1 MSKTTTK
8 EEYLNNIRAI
18 INEGMADAPAPN
30 VGNRF
35 TVRKYIAGLLEAGHD
50 NPKLMDVLIKWD
62 NILKESGNPEYLF
75 YEDFYNSLKPY
86 AKGAPAVK
94 NVISQMR
101 AVLEEDAVTLEILT
115 SIANIND
122 PVAQTTIGDAFNE
135 YLEEPTGDARRE
147 VIEACWELSE
157 QGDAFANRIITLI
170 SDPDNYAFDDSFYSE
185 EDDPATVYESVTE
198 RVMKIREE
206 KKKKRTQAKLEE
218 YAKSVFEAAEQKKAE
233 EKERNCFAAIANN
246 TGINLSEAIKTIV
259 DSDARKNR
267 RLMDI
272 VEQYAGAVNAG
283 LYEER
288 LYETFIHNLTPF
300 NYLLPVEKAINA
312 VNEAVKKNPIGVAIT
327 KVLEEMAESQSCNI
341 LPLIEEDC
349 ARYVNNPNPTNRV
362 QLRNCLVSFAHDPFV
377 NHILEIINNDNSKE
391 ANSLSERAMSIADEI
406 KLIKE
411 HAHTEN
417 IYSPVQF
424 IKEGESVFYANGQY
438 FVRKGQNIAK
448 IGLDL
453 IQQLPEKFTAL
464 CKLVNDPAV
473 ELFEDHII
481 LHGNEKT
488 AKIYEGYVEVNGNKE
503 SVSTLRNLQEM
514 GIKYDYD
521 TNFFVMCSCLL
532 ENFNNIAKIDFG
544 RRIVLN
550 ENARVSADLFRVGD
564 NIFIH
569 TVNEDTNHSTF
580 YHNVNPIQCKNI
592 INDHMGLNVSNLFES
607 LLPAQNKIIMRLNET
622 QNEYTSA
629 IERYETTIENLK
641 KAKDNATSE
650 ENIKKIEAGIATAEE
665 KLKDIKAEYK
675 EWQKSVEIQT
685 GKPEDE
691 EKEIDKEEVNGDGE
705 VKKET
710 TNEPLDDK
718 DVDNAMADLTTPI
731 SDDAEITTDDADLE
745 GDDFAYV
752 SGEEEPENS
761 DEPGFELSDEE
772 FDKYLNDDD
781 TEDTDTEKDVTPED
795 NKSDDI
801 LGISAETV
809 DDEDET
815 EAINDFGFSDS
826 GFDEFDTALGDDE
839 VEGDE
844 ENSELYDDDID
855 VQEPAESVSDDED
868 IITDE
873 PTEDEEDGD
882 APTAL
887 FGGDTKDP
895 LNGVESEPVDNNAP
909 MVAKIAN
916 ITFDQNIKDNQL
928 YRTGTVTAIIP
939 MVAPD
944 GNLYND
950 SKTYN
955 FYLND
960 AGEPV
965 VDNEEMPYSLYTAI
979 VDNIKADKTY
989 VDAVNNGVDKKAGSD
1004 VKPSSLIDLR
1014 DDNEKTDKMADD
1026 LLAKY
1031 GDETSDEED
1040 EEPDHTGIEDFFD
1053 VIDTDNEFSVTP
1065 KDDFKDILDF
1075 NDDTEDE
1082 KDVAAEQPENS
1093 VVIPTYNI
1101 GDTEVELPA
1110 PDTDGTAIPE
1120 SKKVTAKK
1128 KINESKRSLILG
1140 IKGVEKHNGF
1150 FVNEGTV
1157 KPSSKPG
1164 RAGNPKNG
1172 KVDGA
1177 SSARKGYMIENH
1189 AGEFSYGTLEMMR
1202 HFASDIAYSVAKETG
1217 DGFNIT
1223 DIASYMPGDC
1233 ADEYNAY
1240 KFDILRQGVSGYT
1253 GYTVY
1258 GLTDGYY
1265 MRPVEEFENIIADL
1279 SDEVPGQL
1287 EASLSASYTDDSK
1300 EPVYLGNGS
1309 SDDYKLAIRYAL
1321 KTMSTPVPDELL
1333 EHAKGRRPKLSPDHR
1348 FLNTKMVDDILH
1360 GDEEQRDF
1368 EENVEK
1374 DTQEAR
1380 IENPLAPAQPAQE
1393 EAFVPKLPNIHKI
1406 IEEMKAKYDII
1417 YEPNDKVIYKKE
1429 KMNVISVSENGE
1441 SVDVMGKNGQTMT
1454 VSSKDLE
1461 PDPEYIND
1469 LNVLPNAKPNDPDTP
1484 LKNEKPQ
1491 NMKDLNAKN
1500 VECNI
1505 IMDRQ
1510 RINMTPCMVP
1520 VTDIKESKKALTVIN
1535 EDGLVDE
1542 YSLENVEFTE
1552 RPYAVI
1558 IDSKGEP
1565 IRKIQVDPASY
1576 INAGND
1582 DMVVC
1587 YAAGKE
1593 TSFPKRVIN
1602 ILS

>member
-30 VGNRF
+30 VGDRF

-62 NILKESGNPEYLF
+62 NVLKETGNPEYLF

-94 NVISQMR
+94 NVLSQMK
-101 AVLEEDAVTLEILT
+101 AVLEEDAVTLEILI
-115 SIANIND
+115 SIACINE

-135 YLEEPTGDARRE
+135 YLEEPSTDTRRE
-147 VIEACWELSE
+147 VIEACWALSE
-157 QGDAFANRIITLI
+157 QGDAYANRIITLI
-170 SDPDNYAFDDSFYSE
+170 SDPDNYEFNDSPYSE
-185 EDDPATVYESVTE
+185 EADPAAMYESVTE
-198 RVMKIREE
+198 RIMKIREE

-218 YAKSVFEAAEQKKAE
+218 YAKSVFDAAEQKKAE
-233 EKERNCFAAIANN
+233 EKEQNCFAAIANN

-259 DSDARKNR
+259 NSDANKNR

-272 VEQYAGAVNAG
+272 VEQYAGALNAG

-312 VNEAVKKNPIGVAIT
+312 INEAVKKNPIGVAIT
-327 KVLEEMAESQSCNI
+327 KTLEEMAESQSYNI

-349 ARYVNNPNPTNRV
+349 ARYINNPNPTNRV
-362 QLRNCLVSFAHDPFV
+362 QLRNCLISFAHDPFV
-377 NHILEIINNDNSKE
+377 NRILEIINNDNSKE
-391 ANSLSERAMSIADEI
+391 ANSLSERAISIVDEI

-417 IYSPVQF
+417 IYSPVQY

-448 IGLDL
+448 IGVEL

-473 ELFEDHII
+473 KVFEDHIV
-481 LHGNEKT
+481 LYGNEKT

-550 ENARVSADLFRVGD
+550 ENAGVSTDLFRVGD

-569 TVNEDTNHSTF
+569 TVNENTNRSTF
-580 YHNVNPIQCKNI
+580 YHNVNPLQCKNI

-622 QNEYTSA
+622 QNEYVSA
-629 IERYETTIENLK
+629 IERYETTIDNLK
-641 KAKDNATSE
+641 KAKNNTTSE

-665 KLKDIKAEYK
+665 KLKELKAEYK
-675 EWQKSVEIQT
+675 EWQKNVEVQT
-685 GKPEDE
+685 GKP
-691 EKEIDKEEVNGDGE
+691 KDKEEVNGDGE

-718 DVDNAMADLTTPI
+718 ELDNAMPDLITPI
-731 SDDAEITTDDADLE
+731 SDDAEPATGEPELDV
-745 GDDFAYV
+745 DDFADA
-752 SGEEEPENS
+752 SDEENPENS

-772 FDKYLNDDD
+772 FDKYLNGDD
-781 TEDTDTEKDVTPED
+781 TKADGEDVTLD
-795 NKSDDI
+795 DKSGDI
-801 LGISAETV
+801 LGISAESTN
-809 DDEDET
+809 DEDET

-826 GFDEFDTALGDDE
+826 GFDEFDTILGDDE

-844 ENSELYDDDID
+844 EAHEFPDDDID
-855 VQEPAESVSDDED
+855 VQEPAESISDDED

-873 PTEDEEDGD
+873 PVEDEDSD
-882 APTAL
+882 AATDL
-887 FGGDTKDP
+887 FGGDTEDP
-895 LNGVESEPVDNNAP
+895 LNGVESDHVDNNAS
-909 MVAKIAN
+909 MIAKIAN
-916 ITFDQNIKDNQL
+916 ITFDQNIKNNQL

-960 AGEPV
+960 VGEPV
-965 VDNEEMPYSLYTAI
+965 IDNEEMPYSLYTAI

-989 VDAVNNGVDKKAGSD
+989 VDAANNGVDKKD
-1004 VKPSSLIDLR
+1004 
-1014 DDNEKTDKMADD
+1014 EKADKIADD

-1031 GDETSDEED
+1031 GDEATDSEDD
-1040 EEPDHTGIEDFFD
+1040 EEPDHTGIEDFFN
-1053 VIDTDNEFSVTP
+1053 VIDTDDEFSITP
-1065 KDDFKDILDF
+1065 KDDFEDIPDF
-1075 NDDTEDE
+1075 NDDTEDSKE
-1082 KDVAAEQPENS
+1082 ETPTEHPKNNI
-1093 VVIPTYNI
+1093 VIPTYNI

-1110 PDTDGTAIPE
+1110 PDADGTSIPE
-1120 SKKVTAKK
+1120 SKTANGKK
-1128 KINESKRSLILG
+1128 MNESKRSLILG
-1140 IKGVEKHNGF
+1140 IKGVEKRNGF
-1150 FVNEGTV
+1150 FVNEGAV
-1157 KPSSKPG
+1157 KPSSKPD
-1164 RAGNPKNG
+1164 RTGNPNNG

-1177 SSARKGYMIENH
+1177 YPVNTGYMIEPLTS
-1189 AGEFSYGTLEMMR
+1189 EFSTNTLEMMR
-1202 HFASDIAYSVAKETG
+1202 SFACDVAYSIARETG
-1217 DGFNIT
+1217 DCFKIT
-1223 DIASYMPGDC
+1223 DITPYMLNEF
-1233 ADEYNAY
+1233 ADEFNAY
-1240 KFDILRQGVSGYT
+1240 KFDILRRDMSGYI
-1253 GYTVY
+1253 GYSVY
-1258 GLTDGYY
+1258 GLRDGYY
-1265 MRPVEEFENIIADL
+1265 MRPVEEFESIVNDFL
-1279 SDEVPGQL
+1279 DEVPGQL
-1287 EASLSASYTDDSK
+1287 EAGLSVSYTDES
-1300 EPVYLGNGS
+1300 EAPIYLGRGNI
-1309 SDDYKLAIRYAL
+1309 DNYKFAINYAI
-1321 KTMSTPVPDELL
+1321 KSMSTPIPTDELL
-1333 EHAKGRRPKLSPDHR
+1333 EHARGRRPKLSPDHK
-1348 FLNTKMVDDILH
+1348 FLDTKLVDDILH

-1368 EENVEK
+1368 EENIEK
-1374 DTQEAR
+1374 DTQKAG
-1380 IENPLAPAQPAQE
+1380 IENPLAPAQPTQE
-1393 EAFVPKLPNIHKI
+1393 EAYVPKLPNVHNI
-1406 IEEMKAKYDII
+1406 IDEMKTKYDII
-1417 YEPNDKVIYKKE
+1417 YEPNDKVIYNQE

-1441 SVDVMGKNGQTMT
+1441 SVIVMGKNGQTMT
-1454 VSSKDLE
+1454 VNAKNLE

-1469 LNVLPNAKPNDPDTP
+1469 LNVLPDVKPNNPDTA
-1484 LKNEKPQ
+1484 LQNEKPQ
-1491 NMKDLNAKN
+1491 NMKDLNTKN

-1505 IMDRQ
+1505 IMDKQ
-1510 RINMTPCMVP
+1510 RINMTPCTVP
-1520 VTDIKESKKALTVIN
+1520 VTDIKESKKSLTVIN
-1535 EDGLVDE
+1535 EDRLVNK
-1542 YSLENVEFTE
+1542 YNIENVEFTE
-1552 RPYAVI
+1552 HPFAVI
-1558 IDSKGEP
+1558 VDAKGEP
-1565 IRKIQVDPASY
+1565 IRKIQVDPISY
-1576 INAGND
+1576 INAGDD
-1582 DMVVC
+1582 DMVIC